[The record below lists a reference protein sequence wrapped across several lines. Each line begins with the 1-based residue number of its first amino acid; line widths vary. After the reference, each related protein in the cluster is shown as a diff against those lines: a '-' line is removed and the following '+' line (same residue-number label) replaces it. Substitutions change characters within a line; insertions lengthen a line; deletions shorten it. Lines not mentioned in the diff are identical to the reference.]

1 MPPNSCSADQDVF
14 PNGAAADSQPDD
26 NSKPNEAATDIDP
39 NNHIAL
45 PDLGE
50 EGLLRPAANKDVSP
64 SGAPADSK
72 PNETAADIKP
82 IVQEGEILGPAAING
97 AKHNE
102 TAADSKSKEAEV
114 GNKPHAGRDLDLE
127 EGESLRSATN
137 EGTPDP
143 WFKFPAAIDD
153 ASPNGAAADRKPNKT
168 AADCKSNET
177 EVDTNPNGGPDLEEG
192 EILSPAANGTT
203 KPNGGPDLEE
213 GEILSPA
220 ANEPAIETD
229 GLLWANG
236 LFTDLGLATFLEDL
250 KTTGCFQGPLTDG
263 QFGQVLG
270 QLRSTHGFSHL
281 YTQYLDTRCVSTPK
295 RLVEMLRQLWLDE
308 SAHGSPCHYPECI
321 ACHDMEF
328 EVDDSGGE

>member
-1 MPPNSCSADQDVF
+1 MSPDSCSADQDSKPDDNGK
-14 PNGAAADSQPDD
+14 PNEAAADSKPDH
-26 NSKPNEAATDIDP
+26 NSKPNEAATDSDP
-39 NNHIAL
+39 NNNIAL

-50 EGLLRPAANKDVSP
+50 EGLVIPAANKDVSP

-97 AKHNE
+97 AKHDE
-102 TAADSKSKEAEV
+102 TAADI
-114 GNKPHAGRDLDLE
+114 KPIVQ
-127 EGESLRSATN
+127 EGEIL
-137 EGTPDP
+137 G
-143 WFKFPAAIDD
+143 PAAINGAKHDETAADIKPIVQEGEILGPAAIND
-153 ASPNGAAADRKPNKT
+153 APNGAAADSKHDET

-177 EVDTNPNGGPDLEEG
+177 EVDTN
-192 EILSPAANGTT
+192 
-203 KPNGGPDLEE
+203 PNGGPDLEE

>member
-1 MPPNSCSADQDVF
+1 MLPDSCSADQVIGTAADSKPDNNSK
-14 PNGAAADSQPDD
+14 PNKAAADS
-26 NSKPNEAATDIDP
+26 KPNKAATDSDP
-39 NNHIAL
+39 NNNIAL
-45 PDLGE
+45 PDLAK
-50 EGLLRPAANKDVSP
+50 EGLVSPAANKDVSP
-64 SGAPADSK
+64 SRAPSDSK
-72 PNETAADIKP
+72 PNETAADIKL

-97 AKHNE
+97 AKHDQ

-114 GNKPHAGRDLDLE
+114 GNKPHASRDLDLE
-127 EGESLRSATN
+127 EGESLR
-137 EGTPDP
+137 
-143 WFKFPAAIDD
+143 PAANED
-153 ASPNGAAADRKPNKT
+153 ASPNGAAADRKSNKT
-168 AADCKSNET
+168 AADCKSNKT
-177 EVDTNPNGGPDLEEG
+177 EVDTNPNGGPHLEEG

-213 GEILSPA
+213 GEILSPG

-236 LFTDLGLATFLEDL
+236 LFTELGLATFLEEL
-250 KTTGCFQGPLTDG
+250 KTTGFFQGPLTDG

-281 YTQYLDTRCVSTPK
+281 YMEYLDTQCMSTPK

-308 SAHGSPCHYPECI
+308 SAHGLRCHYPECI